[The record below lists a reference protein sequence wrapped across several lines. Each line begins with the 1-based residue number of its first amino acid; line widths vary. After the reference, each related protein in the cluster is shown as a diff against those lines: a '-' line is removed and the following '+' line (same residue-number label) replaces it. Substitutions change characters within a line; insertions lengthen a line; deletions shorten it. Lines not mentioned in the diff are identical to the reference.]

1 MRMCRTNGSDP
12 LCFTSLLDRDQSI
25 KNIQHSNLLTFQRFR
40 DDILRRVSIM
50 TLCSKLPPKDLFFA
64 RLYYFTFMGGWG
76 FILPFANLFYV
87 SLGFSGKQ
95 IGVISSTSAV
105 VGMIASPIWVSTVKR
120 NPLAQRI
127 LQTDIILGAIG
138 YYFIGRQTNF
148 LPIIFI
154 IFLHSLAASGVM
166 PLSDSMAV
174 TVSKESGLGYG
185 SVRAW
190 ASLGW
195 IVSVL
200 TSGQLIQQF
209 GYVAGFIGVSL
220 MWLISSTVIFFIQP
234 YYFKNVQTQD
244 QPKPGLRIA
253 IRRVFQDRTLLG
265 FAIALVFIGFLNSG
279 VLQFENVFLAELG
292 ASKQLISVAG
302 ILSAIVELPF
312 MIFADRFMHR
322 VGAHRL
328 MLIAL
333 SMTIFQR
340 ITVLLLPF
348 IPTIMIVRFIVGF
361 AFNFFSFSFFG
372 FLVCCTTCSET
383 GTVLA
388 LYTVTIAGLVNIIA
402 ALIGGAIFDA
412 VGARWLYAFSAL
424 GYMIG
429 ATSLWLTR
437 PHPNPLLKGEGTSS
451 PAQA

>member
-1 MRMCRTNGSDP
+1 
-12 LCFTSLLDRDQSI
+12 
-25 KNIQHSNLLTFQRFR
+25 
-40 DDILRRVSIM
+40 M
-50 TLCSKLPPKDLFFA
+50 TLFSKLPPKDLFFA

-95 IGVISSTSAV
+95 IGFISSTSAV

-120 NPLAQRI
+120 HPLAQRI
-127 LQTDIILGAIG
+127 LQTAIVLGAIG

-148 LPIIFI
+148 LPIIFV

-340 ITVLLLPF
+340 ITVFLLPF
-348 IPTIMIVRFIVGF
+348 IPTIMIVRFIGGV
-361 AFNFFSFSFFG
+361 AFSFYTISFVG
-372 FLVCCTTCSET
+372 LISSRTQSSET

-437 PHPNPLLKGEGTSS
+437 PHPSPLLQGEETST
-451 PAQA
+451 PVQA